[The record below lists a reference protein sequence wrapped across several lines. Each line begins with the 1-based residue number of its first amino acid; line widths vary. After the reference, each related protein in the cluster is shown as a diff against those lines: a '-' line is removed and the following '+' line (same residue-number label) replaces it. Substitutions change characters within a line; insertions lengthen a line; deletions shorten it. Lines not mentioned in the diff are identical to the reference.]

1 MIELGNPLF
10 LVDVFAEAKLEGNQL
25 AVVVDKEGWP
35 SEQMQRFAKE
45 MNFSETTFITG
56 SDLGKR
62 VFKVR
67 IFTPVGELPFAG
79 HPTLGTAYVAAKEL
93 LKKEVPDLTLDMKA
107 GMIPVTFQKAADG
120 QPLLWMKQ
128 LNPEF
133 GAFHKAE
140 EIAPM
145 FHLSPSDIDTRFP
158 IQEVSTGVWF
168 YMIPLKTREAL
179 KRIKLDVESFKAY
192 STDKKAKWPL
202 LFCAE
207 PEAKENHLKA
217 RMVTDWTEDP
227 ATGSANGCL
236 AGYLVKHRYFGK
248 PKIDIRVEQGAEIGR
263 PSILYLR
270 AEEVKGGIDVR
281 VGGKVAMVAR
291 GELA

>member
-1 MIELGNPLF
+1 VSTLGNPF
-10 LVDVFAEAKLEGNQL
+10 YIVDVFAEAKLEGNQL
-25 AVVVDKEGWP
+25 AVVLDNEWSTEK
-35 SEQMQRFAKE
+35 MQKFTRE
-45 MNFSETTFITG
+45 MNFSESTFITG
-56 SDLGKR
+56 VDLEKR

-93 LKKEVPDLTLDMKA
+93 MKKDVPDLTLDLKA
-107 GMIPVTFQKAADG
+107 GMIPVTFQVTSDG
-120 QPLLWMKQ
+120 QPILWMKQ

-133 GAFHKAE
+133 GAIHRAE

-145 FHLSPSDIDTRFP
+145 FKLKPSNIDTRFP

-179 KRIKLDVESFKAY
+179 EKIKLDAEKLKAF
-192 STDKKAKWPL
+192 SADKKAKWPL
-202 LFCAE
+202 LFCPE
-207 PEAKENHLKA
+207 PESKSNHLKV
-217 RMVTDWTEDP
+217 RMLNDWTEDP

-236 AGYLVKHRYFGK
+236 AGYLVKHRYFRS
-248 PKIDIRVEQGAEIGR
+248 PKINIRVEQGAEINR

-270 AEEVKGGIDVR
+270 AEEKRSSIEVN
-281 VGGKVAMVAR
+281 VGGKVAMIAR
-291 GELA
+291 GELI

>member
-1 MIELGNPLF
+1 LGNALF
-10 LVDVFAEAKLEGNQL
+10 IVDVFAEAKLEGNQL
-25 AVVVDKEGWP
+25 AVVVDKEGW
-35 SEQMQRFAKE
+35 STEQMQKFTKE
-45 MNFSETTFITG
+45 MNFSESTFITA
-56 SDLGKR
+56 SDAEKR

-93 LKKEVPDLTLDMKA
+93 LKKDVPDLTLDMKA
-107 GMIPVTFQKAADG
+107 GLIPVVFQKAPDG
-120 QPLLWMKQ
+120 KQLLWMKQ

-133 GAFHKAE
+133 GATHKAE
-140 EIAPM
+140 AIAPM
-145 FHLSPSDIDTRFP
+145 FGLKASDIDTRFP

-168 YMIPLKTREAL
+168 YMIPLKKRETL
-179 KRIKLDVESFKAY
+179 KRIKLDAEAFKRY
-192 STDKKAKWPL
+192 SADNKAKWPL
-202 LFCAE
+202 LFCPE
-207 PEAKENHLKA
+207 PEAKGNHLKA

-236 AGYLVKHRYFGK
+236 AGYLVKHRYFGT

-270 AEEVKGGIDVR
+270 AEEAKGGIDVR

-291 GELA
+291 GEVA